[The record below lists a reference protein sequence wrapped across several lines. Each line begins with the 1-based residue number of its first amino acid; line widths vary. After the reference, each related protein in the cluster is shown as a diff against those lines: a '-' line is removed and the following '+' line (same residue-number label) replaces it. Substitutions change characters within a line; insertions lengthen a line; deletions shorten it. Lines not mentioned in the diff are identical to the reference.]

1 MGVFTTPTSKFWP
14 FAFLINKNHALSI
27 KVQGIALYFFQHRT
41 NDFICFCYSVP
52 CSFTWHWWGGLFFK
66 KFLVTFFPWHI
77 STLRKFCKWTFFAQQ
92 KTFFTS
98 NDLLYMRDITQVGRY
113 PSSSTDLTQ
122 ANSPC
127 LAKLAFLTA
136 LRIQLQ
142 LYSVF

>member
-14 FAFLINKNHALSI
+14 FALLINKNHALSI
-27 KVQGIALYFFQHRT
+27 KSTRYFFQHRT
-41 NDFICFCYSVP
+41 NNLVCFCYSVH
-52 CSFTWHWWGGLFFK
+52 CSFTWHWWSGLFFT
-66 KFLVTFFPWHI
+66 KFLVTFLPWHI
-77 STLRKFCKWTFFAQQ
+77 CTLQKFCKWTLFGQQ

-98 NDLLYMRDITQVGRY
+98 NDLLYMTDMTQVGRH

-136 LRIQLQ
+136 LGIQVQ